1 MRTIASWPTSP
12 LCFNQATKINMNKY
26 TLLCGFAVLLLGC
39 EQQKKETSH
48 QHHTGG
54 SARNYAD
61 SVNTG
66 IIPKDTLRGSPVRVA
81 MANVGKNHV
90 HIVYGSPGVR
100 GRTIWGGLVAYDE
113 VWVTG
118 AHDATSV
125 EFSKDV
131 EINGQRVP
139 AGKYALFTIPG
150 MDQWTVILNSRWD
163 QHLADEYRES
173 EDILRMTV
181 TPTVLSDVVQ
191 RLTYSVETDAS
202 GGRIVMAWEKI
213 GIEIPF
219 QNSNP

>member
-1 MRTIASWPTSP
+1 
-12 LCFNQATKINMNKY
+12 MNKY
-26 TLLCGFAVLLLGC
+26 KLLFGLAVLLWSC
-39 EQQKKETSH
+39 EPQKKETNH
-48 QHHTGG
+48 QHHHVG

-61 SVNTG
+61 SVNAG

-131 EINGQRVP
+131 EMNGQRVP

-150 MDQWTVILNSRWD
+150 TEQWTVILNSRWD
-163 QHLADEYRES
+163 QHLADDYRAS
-173 EDILRMTV
+173 EDILRMPV
-181 TPTVLSDVVQ
+181 TPTVLPDMVQ
-191 RLTYSVETDAS
+191 RLTYSVEENDAS
-202 GGRIVMAWEKI
+202 GGRIVIAWEKI
-213 GIEIPF
+213 KIEVPF
-219 QNSNP
+219 QNTTP